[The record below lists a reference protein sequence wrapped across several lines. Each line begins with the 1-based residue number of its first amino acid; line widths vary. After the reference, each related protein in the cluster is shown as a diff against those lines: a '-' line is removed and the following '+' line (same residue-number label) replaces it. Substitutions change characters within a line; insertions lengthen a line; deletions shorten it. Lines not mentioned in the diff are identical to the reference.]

1 MARKLDP
8 LVVAGVIA
16 DVTDYFSPSVKM
28 SVTYN
33 TNKQIDGFE
42 QEKKVVVIAATN
54 RMQDLDPALISRFDS
69 MITFGLPDQQTRQE
83 IAAQSIKV
91 MMESGCE
98 EVQNPRANLRRKR
111 QRKRENLEDGPNIS
125 WQSNGPLSSVF
136 SSLEQPFS
144 PIYVIRRKALKAV
157 QRPSIDFVKEDD
169 LHLYVKICS
178 HPRFFEHPLA
188 FLPSIRCSRFEKSSA
203 NRASQ
208 ISPNRLSPPSSL
220 PHRFLQIVP

>member
-1 MARKLDP
+1 MRSSKFTDRPERIIITSSPTIPNKNLHGVNQKGKGQRPYHMSISVDPGRSTHVAIAAATDPFSSKIGVLHLTVARPELNCNMD
-8 LVVAGVIA
+8 LFSNGVIA

-33 TNKQIDGFE
+33 TNKQDSHRHSRHKHFKQIDGFE

-125 WQSNGPLSSVF
+125 W
-136 SSLEQPFS
+136 
-144 PIYVIRRKALKAV
+144 
-157 QRPSIDFVKEDD
+157 
-169 LHLYVKICS
+169 
-178 HPRFFEHPLA
+178 
-188 FLPSIRCSRFEKSSA
+188 
-203 NRASQ
+203 
-208 ISPNRLSPPSSL
+208 
-220 PHRFLQIVP
+220 